1 MKRRCDSQ
9 AETTVESRI
18 PGCLSH
24 RVLTLKRVRTFE
36 YRSVHVPSAGG
47 SDLVRLL
54 DVDELNALGADG
66 WEAFAA
72 VPAALD
78 GYAYL
83 VTDGV
88 HVLLRR
94 TVLHAA

>member
-1 MKRRCDSQ
+1 MG
-9 AETTVESRI
+9 T
-18 PGCLSH
+18 
-24 RVLTLKRVRTFE
+24 VRTYE
-36 YRSVHVPSAGG
+36 YRTVHVPSER
-47 SDLVRLL
+47 SSTDLVKTPDLSE
-54 DVDELNALGADG
+54 VNALGAQG

-83 VTDGV
+83 VTDGL

-94 TVLHAA
+94 SVVDAS

>member
-1 MKRRCDSQ
+1 M
-9 AETTVESRI
+9 
-18 PGCLSH
+18 
-24 RVLTLKRVRTFE
+24 RTYE
-36 YRSVHVPSAGG
+36 YQSVHVPSGASS
-47 SDLVRLL
+47 SDLVKTPDLTE
-54 DVDELNALGADG
+54 VNALGAQG

-83 VTDGV
+83 VTDGL

-94 TVLHAA
+94 SVVDAS

>member
-1 MKRRCDSQ
+1 M
-9 AETTVESRI
+9 
-18 PGCLSH
+18 
-24 RVLTLKRVRTFE
+24 RTYE
-36 YRSVHVPSAGG
+36 YRTVHVPSGR
-47 SDLVRLL
+47 SSPDLVKTPDLTE
-54 DVDELNALGADG
+54 VNALGAQG

-83 VTDGV
+83 VTDGL

-94 TVLHAA
+94 SVVDAS

>member
-1 MKRRCDSQ
+1 VTVSGGH
-9 AETTVESRI
+9 AEPSR
-18 PGCLSH
+18 PGSLSH
-24 RVLTLKRVRTFE
+24 PVLTLQRVRTFE
-36 YRSVHVPSAGG
+36 YRTVHVPAGG

-54 DVDELNALGADG
+54 NTDELNALGAEG

-83 VTDGV
+83 VTDGL

-94 TVLHAA
+94 AVLHAA